1 MAITNNLKISRT
13 GVYLLSLLALT
24 IVIVPLASAALTLTA
39 DKDEYNLGDTLVVSG
54 TATPLSAVA
63 IQVYN
68 PSDSRIGFAQGTTD
82 STGAYSVDVM
92 VWPAA
97 VSATMPYGTYKIS
110 ATDAGSDDITETTVD
125 FAEIAATVP
134 TTTTT
139 TATTST
145 TTVTITS
152 VTTNTVTSS
161 TTATTTSTRTTT
173 KTSTSTLTTT
183 SSTTITRS
191 TTNTVTNTVTAQ
203 AVTKVTTAVT
213 TTTATSLVTNTVT
226 AQAVTQTSM
235 VTTQVTSTETV
246 GFSGTVTYVAI
257 AVAVIAIIGAAVLTM
272 KQRGML

>member
-139 TATTST
+139 ATTST

-152 VTTNTVTSS
+152 VTTNTITSS

-191 TTNTVTNTVTAQ
+191 TTNT
-203 AVTKVTTAVT
+203 
-213 TTTATSLVTNTVT
+213 VTNTVT